1 MPEMDGIEMLKEI
14 REIDRDIPFMF
25 TTAYSDVQYT
35 MTAIKYGVSHYA
47 VKPINTKELLL
58 HIQEI
63 CEIKYQQ
70 RLVEHARIELER
82 YVDVVNQV
90 AIISKTDPKGKI
102 TFVNDIFCEVS
113 KYSREELIGANQNIV
128 RHQDMPSLAFQSMWE
143 EIKKGHSWKGKIK
156 NKAKDG
162 EAYFVNATVFPVYDN
177 YNEKIIEYVGIRFL
191 TTEEEV
197 EKREFKKK
205 VMQLYQE
212 SQRRDFTSRAKIDE
226 LQLELKKYEH
236 FDNIA
241 NNLDKE
247 KVKNDTLKSQV
258 QHYEDVMKEQ
268 KEYYESLMGKIQKR
282 LQESFSQRENVE
294 LENKKLAEKYQMT
307 LAQLEENTQ
316 SLEKVNKREQEQA
329 KTIRD
334 LRDVIKHYEDELR

>member
-1 MPEMDGIEMLKEI
+1 M
-14 REIDRDIPFMF
+14 
-25 TTAYSDVQYT
+25 
-35 MTAIKYGVSHYA
+35 
-47 VKPINTKELLL
+47 
-58 HIQEI
+58 
-63 CEIKYQQ
+63 
-70 RLVEHARIELER
+70 
-82 YVDVVNQV
+82 
-90 AIISKTDPKGKI
+90 
-102 TFVNDIFCEVS
+102 
-113 KYSREELIGANQNIV
+113 
-128 RHQDMPSLAFQSMWE
+128 
-143 EIKKGHSWKGKIK
+143 
-156 NKAKDG
+156 
-162 EAYFVNATVFPVYDN
+162 YDN